1 MNNDKLLAKQA
12 IIKEIKEKVL
22 LAYNAAMVASNVY
35 LDYRQHYNSAQIRL
49 MALSAIT
56 DHIMDKTISCVNRKE
71 YAKTKAIKDAYRINI
86 PEDKELIDLFN

>member
-1 MNNDKLLAKQA
+1 MNNDKMLEKQRLIA
-12 IIKEIKEKVL
+12 EIKDKIL
-22 LAYNAAMVASNVY
+22 LAYNAAMVTSNVY
-35 LDYRQHYNSAQIRL
+35 RDYRQHYNSAQIRL

-71 YAKTKAIKDAYRINI
+71 YSKTKAIKDAYRINI